1 MKALT
6 ITYQRVFNLGNY
18 ESERIEITLQIEEGE
33 TAQQVLDAAR
43 KFVARQVAPPKS
55 GATPLP
61 DVAADVPAD
70 EDIPI

>member
-33 TAQQVLDAAR
+33 TAQQVLDAAKR
-43 KFVARQVAPPKS
+43 FVARQIAPPPKS
-55 GATPLP
+55 GEPPLP
-61 DVAADVPAD
+61 NVADDNPL
-70 EDIPI
+70 